1 MQATGGKADPAPG
14 DAEDIAK
21 LLRALNEDLDR
32 NERQG
37 RSDSD
42 DDEDEATGSESWFPF
57 GKIALALVAA
67 GAIGFGIVMLDSD
80 SPAEPETMSAS
91 VTAATGTP
99 QAGPVTTVV
108 GTPQQVQARPPAPP
122 ASPAPTPNPTP
133 VPARATIAPPAPAPM
148 PAQTAQGGGSQ
159 TEIRPITELMLRAPE
174 PPPAAISAPTATV
187 PSLRVPEPPAPL
199 SPSPGAAVPGTTVTV
214 TRLADDTGSGAAPGS
229 ISDEEM
235 AVQSPERPEAV
246 ATVTTPV
253 VMAPPVPSPSGTAQ
267 LQAMLSPSATSPPLE
282 NLDEAEAGLPDEPEE
297 TDRRTTTAL
306 AAPALPAT
314 SAPARTTPTEPT
326 RQPPVSRPAP
336 PRTAAPAVAPRAP
349 AATSGRF
356 VIQVGTFKV
365 RENAVG
371 LAGRLKSSGY
381 QASTIDW
388 TDQSGTRWHA
398 VRVGGYPSEG
408 SARQAA
414 EQVRSRFGLPAVVIR
429 R

>member
-42 DDEDEATGSESWFPF
+42 DDEDEATGGESWFPF

-91 VTAATGTP
+91 VTAATGT

-108 GTPQQVQARPPAPP
+108 GTPQQVQTRPPALP
-122 ASPAPTPNPTP
+122 APPAPTPNPTP
-133 VPARATIAPPAPAPM
+133 VPARSTTAPPVPAPM

-174 PPPAAISAPTATV
+174 PPPAALSAPTATV

-199 SPSPGAAVPGTTVTV
+199 PPTPGAAVPGTTVTV
-214 TRLADDTGSGAAPGS
+214 TRLADDTSSGTAPGG

-235 AVQSPERPEAV
+235 AVQPLERPEAI

-253 VMAPPVPSPSGTAQ
+253 ITASSVPSPPGTAQ
-267 LQAMLSPSATSPPLE
+267 LQAMLSPSASSPQAE
-282 NLDEAEAGLPDEPEE
+282 NLDEAEVGLTDEPEE
-297 TDRRTTTAL
+297 TGQRTTTAL

-314 SAPARTTPTEPT
+314 SAPARTTPADPT
-326 RQPPVSRPAP
+326 RQPPASRPAP
-336 PRTAAPAVAPRAP
+336 RAAAPAVSPRAP

-371 LAGRLKSSGY
+371 LAGRLNSSGY
-381 QASTIDW
+381 QASTVDW